1 MPDSQSADGLEL
13 SGHCYCS
20 AIVFRVRISAGS
32 KPIFTAYCHCDSC
45 RRAHAAPLYHVACID
60 ETMFE
65 IREGA
70 EHLQEYHK
78 PGGRI
83 VRAFCRQCGS
93 KILNRFPE
101 WSPGG
106 RVPLA
111 FFPDLLE
118 DGDRRPLPE
127 ILRPQRHNRPHECV
141 LDQEMLEQLFESHG
155 SEA

>member
-1 MPDSQSADGLEL
+1 MTESRPAEDLEL
-13 SGHCYCS
+13 AGRCYCS
-20 AIVFRVRISAGS
+20 AIVFRVRIPAGS

-45 RRAHAAPLYHVACID
+45 RRAHAAPLYHVACI
-60 ETMFE
+60 EEAMFE

-70 EHLQEYHK
+70 EHLQEYRK

-83 VRAFCRQCGS
+83 VRAFCRECGS

-111 FFPDLLE
+111 FFPDLLDQE
-118 DGDRRPLPE
+118 HRRPLPE
-127 ILRPQRHNRPHECV
+127 MLRPQKHNQPEECV
-141 LDQEMLEQLFESHG
+141 LDQEMLEQLFGAEDS
-155 SEA
+155 